1 MAWEGGS
8 EGARDINLPPFPL
21 PLDVPLSADQEE
33 MFRST
38 GQSSSNRPTSAEPQH
53 GHPPVNFEPQ
63 QSRPQ
68 SSLREPPKS
77 PHRTFSE
84 EVEEERT
91 AGSGTDLLT
100 EQGECP
106 VGGGADAVSDGAAE
120 EGSQDVSNEEDE
132 HVERTQVLEGGD
144 VSGADEE
151 VGVASGEEGSSGSGK
166 EKEGKEQL
174 EVEKVV
180 DANPAYA
187 KYLLEKRQ
195 MSEEL
200 KQRSE

>member
-1 MAWEGGS
+1 MEGGGGGGEILITPIS
-8 EGARDINLPPFPL
+8 PSLDI
-21 PLDVPLSADQEE
+21 PLSADKEE

-38 GQSSSNRPTSAEPQH
+38 GQSSSNRPTSAEPQY
-53 GHPPVNFEPQ
+53 GHPPVNFEP

-91 AGSGTDLLT
+91 AGSGTDLMT

-106 VGGGADAVSDGAAE
+106 VGGGADAVSEGAAE

-151 VGVASGEEGSSGSGK
+151 VGAASGEEGSPGSSK
-166 EKEGKEQL
+166 EKEGKEQS
-174 EVEKVV
+174 EVEKVA